1 MLLCLRNGFLITLTH
16 ALGTMNHRTISFVQY
31 YYFAPLG
38 IVKELSREIYVEDY
52 KNRLHLFNE
61 TRIVGDNWMINV
73 LKR

>member
-1 MLLCLRNGFLITLTH
+1 
-16 ALGTMNHRTISFVQY
+16 MNHRTISFVQY
-31 YYFAPLG
+31 YSAPLG

-61 TRIVGDNWMINV
+61 TMIVGDNWMINV